1 MPSPCT
7 SACVRLADPLC
18 CRPQSVYDQPDREHR
33 HACASPIACFATHSP
48 FTINPIGYTVI
59 LGYVAYIA
67 WQINKPMSEGEKAAL
82 LVREQAAEEA
92 AAAAGP
98 FLQAAR
104 EAEGARELPS
114 GLVFREL
121 KAGEGEAPTP
131 DNKVVVHYEVWHDGR
146 TTVSEGACPL
156 PFLLRS
162 LTDDIVGCVCQGS
175 LADGTVFDS
184 SIKRGEPTEF
194 KVDQVIKGWQE
205 GLQLMRPGS
214 KAVLTL
220 PAELAC
226 ESRPPTPAPLP
237 SSPYDLSS
245 PRVRDDRRTRVG
257 GDHPCQL
264 GSPV

>member
-1 MPSPCT
+1 MQSAILVLVVSCSVT
-7 SACVRLADPLC
+7 SALQLPLQPRVRPPSQLASASAAALASLPAVALADDWWIELNKP
-18 CRPQSVYDQPDREHR
+18 
-33 HACASPIACFATHSP
+33 PITLNP

-131 DNKVVVHYEVWHDGR
+131 DNKVVVHYE
-146 TTVSEGACPL
+146 
-156 PFLLRS
+156 
-162 LTDDIVGCVCQGS
+162 GS

-220 PAELAC
+220 PAEIAYGPG
-226 ESRPPTPAPLP
+226 SVGTIPANSTLQFEVQ
-237 SSPYDLSS
+237 LIEIKE
-245 PRVRDDRRTRVG
+245 G
-257 GDHPCQL
+257 GGGFL
-264 GSPV
+264 GFGA